1 MKPFGAEH
9 QVHKKLFKYYK
20 MNHIKRIKVLRKTA
34 TFFLFIFFC
43 SFSFLENV
51 NAQDVA
57 NVLTVT
63 GEVTETNGLTLPG
76 VTILVKGTTVGTT
89 TNVDGQYTLAGVP
102 ENATLVFSFVG
113 MKNQEVEVAGK
124 TTIDV
129 QLENETIGLDEVVAI
144 GYGTQKKK
152 DLTGSIVRM
161 EMDGKEQAANTSL
174 VQALQG
180 YSPGLNA
187 SGGSSAGDAG
197 SFSIRGRTSLSASD
211 QPLIVLDGI
220 IYNGSINDLNV
231 NDIQSV
237 DILKDASAAAVYGS
251 RSANGVLVVTSKK
264 GSSGKPKF
272 TFNAYYGVQGLS
284 NTERTNVMNAE
295 QYAVRL
301 VDYYY
306 QQDLYDWYKTNPT
319 SAEGRPVRPDVTDRD
334 LVASYL
340 RTEEE
345 QLNYLAGKEV
355 DWVDEVFQ
363 TAPIQ
368 SYSLS
373 VSGKTDRTN
382 YYLSTSYLDQEGILV
397 NDNYERLTFNG
408 RFESEIA
415 DWLTLGF
422 DPTFSHRDY
431 SGLSA
436 SAGYALQASPLG
448 NMYDENGNYPVY
460 IAGESYNYHPLGNL
474 LADDNS
480 PRDYFSLVLKGK
492 IEVPWVKGLKY
503 EANYSK
509 TYDFDK
515 TSRYYPTSMADG
527 SKTDGSGYVDN
538 SNQRTWLLNSLF
550 TYNRTFA
557 DKHRLNINYLYSREN
572 VSGDGSYLYAYGFAN
587 EILGYNALELG
598 ENQEVSTSAYEE
610 NTISYMGRVNY
621 SFNNR
626 YLLTAT
632 IRRDGFSGFGDNKKF
647 GNFPSLS
654 LGWVISEESFMDKL
668 DWMDFLKL
676 RLSYG
681 VNGNQGIGR
690 YASQSKMGSV
700 STVFDGSTAVGLY
713 AYSLGNAD
721 LGWEK
726 TASFNIG
733 VDFNLFDN
741 RISGAIDAYNAK
753 TTNVLVQRS
762 IPRTTGNS
770 SVWTN
775 IGGIENNG
783 IEASLVTENIR
794 TRDFKWK
801 TAFAFS
807 LVRNKI
813 TKLYDDVTEDLGNS
827 WFVGE
832 PISTIYGYVNDGVWQ
847 EEDLFNGTIME
858 GYYPGQFK
866 VRDLSD
872 DGEITAE
879 KDRKILGTTDPNYR
893 ISMNNILTYKN
904 FTFSF
909 FLNSIQGGNNY
920 YLGGNSGAVVAGA
933 TDDAYRLNRT
943 AIRDYWRPDRPVNNA
958 PGIYYNPK
966 RNPGVYQSKSF
977 VRLQDVSFG
986 YTFDK
991 SLLSALRVDN
1001 LKVYVSGKN
1010 LYTWTNWSGW
1020 DPETGSPMMRS
1031 VVAGVNISF

>member
-1 MKPFGAEH
+1 MRKVKEQISRRKYLILYLLILPLM
-9 QVHKKLFKYYK
+9 LFHSVEAIGQAGSKIV
-20 MNHIKRIKVLRKTA
+20 MGKVTDSK
-34 TFFLFIFFC
+34 
-43 SFSFLENV
+43 SFP
-51 NAQDVA
+51 
-57 NVLTVT
+57 
-63 GEVTETNGLTLPG
+63 LPG
-76 VTILVKGTTVGTT
+76 VAVFIKGTTMGTT
-89 TNVDGQYTLAGVP
+89 TNVDGIYNLKQIP
-102 ENATLVFSFVG
+102 ENSTLVFSFVG
-113 MKNQEVEVAGK
+113 MKSKEIKVAGK

-129 QLENETIGLDEVVAI
+129 VLENETIGLDEVVAI

-187 SGGSSAGDAG
+187 SGGSSAGDGG

-284 NTERTNVMNAE
+284 NTDRTNVMDAE

-306 QQDLYDWYKTNPT
+306 QQDLYDWYKTGPT
-319 SAEGRPVRPDVTDRD
+319 SADGRPVRPDVTDRN

-382 YYLSTSYLDQEGILV
+382 YYLSTSYLDQEGILL

-408 RFESEIA
+408 RFESEIT
-415 DWLTLGF
+415 DWLTVGF

-431 SGLSA
+431 SGVSA

-448 NMYDENGNYPVY
+448 NMYDENGDYPVY

-474 LADDNS
+474 LADDSS
-480 PRDYFSLVLKGK
+480 PRDYFSLVLKGA

-550 TYNRTFA
+550 TYSRTFA
-557 DKHRLNINYLYSREN
+557 DKHKINANFLYSREN
-572 VSGDGSYLYAYGFAN
+572 VSGDGSYLYAYGFAK

-610 NTISYMGRVNY
+610 NTLSYMGRINY
-621 SFNNR
+621 SFDSR

-632 IRRDGFSGFGDNKKF
+632 IRRDGFSGFGGNNKF
-647 GNFPSLS
+647 GNFPSVS
-654 LGWVISEESFMDKL
+654 LGWVISEESFMDNA

-690 YASQSKMGSV
+690 YASQSKMGSTE
-700 STVFDGSTAVGLY
+700 TVFDGATAVGLY
-713 AYSLGNAD
+713 ASSLGNAD

-726 TASFNIG
+726 TASFNVG
-733 VDFNLFDN
+733 VDFNFFDN
-741 RISGAIDAYNAK
+741 RISGSVDAYQAK
-753 TTNVLVQRS
+753 TTDVLVQRS

-770 SVWTN
+770 SVLTN

-783 IEASLVTENIR
+783 IEVSLVTENIK
-794 TRDFKWK
+794 TRKFKWK

-813 TKLYDDVTEDLGNS
+813 TKLYDEVTEDLGNN
-827 WFVGE
+827 WFIGE

-879 KDRKILGTTDPNYR
+879 EDRKILGTTDPNYR

-920 YLGGNSGAVVAGA
+920 YLGNNSGAVVAGG
-933 TDDAYRLNRT
+933 TDSAYRLNRT
-943 AIRDYWRPDRPVNNA
+943 AIRDYWRPDNAVNDA

-966 RNPGVYQSKSF
+966 RNPGVYQRKSF
-977 VRLQDVSFG
+977 VRLQDVSLG
-986 YTFDK
+986 YTFDN
-991 SLLSALRVDN
+991 SFLSDLKIDN

-1010 LYTWTNWSGW
+1010 LYTWTDWSGW

-1031 VVAGVNISF
+1031 IIGGVYISF